1 MTRFLTLTF
10 ASLASLL
17 VIGCAGTGM
26 SGDDDS
32 PGSDANT
39 VATLDPQDCAAFAS
53 SMASAATTCG
63 TSLPAGGQA
72 SVEGW
77 CRGGVQ
83 DAALC
88 GGMPGAGLDCFA
100 TANADDWVCS
110 AGQPYP
116 SCGGD
121 LEAAL
126 GAYCLMAL
134 GNPSCASVN
143 CEYDADCSSGS
154 SCNSVTG
161 QCFGDA
167 AYCIGLPC
175 AYDVDCPTNEK
186 CNSAEGA
193 CVGR

>member
-1 MTRFLTLTF
+1 
-10 ASLASLL
+10 
-17 VIGCAGTGM
+17 
-26 SGDDDS
+26 
-32 PGSDANT
+32 
-39 VATLDPQDCAAFAS
+39 
-53 SMASAATTCG
+53 
-63 TSLPAGGQA
+63 
-72 SVEGW
+72 VEGW
-77 CRGGVQ
+77 CRAGID

-88 GGMPGAGLDCFA
+88 GGKPAAGLDCFA
-100 TANADDWVCS
+100 AKDASDWVCI

-116 SCGGD
+116 ACGGD

-134 GNPSCASVN
+134 GNPSCASVS
-143 CEYDADCSSGS
+143 CDYDVDCSSGS

-161 QCFGDA
+161 RCFSDS

-186 CNSAEGA
+186 CNGAEGA